1 MAKLGKLTV
10 GIKDK
15 PTIMGIIN
23 ISPESFYKNSI
34 KTSKSK
40 ISQTVKQMEDDG
52 AQIIDIGGMSTA
64 PYLKTTVSEK
74 QESDRITKAV
84 KIIQNISN
92 LPISVDTC
100 RARVAQDAL
109 ENGVEIINDVSG
121 LKYDKNMPKV
131 VEKYNPSLIL
141 CSYSKRAVK
150 GNLLSITK
158 QLLNESVKIAEHAQI
173 SKNKIVLDPAI
184 GFFRRSSD
192 VKNSLPYTKITS
204 DWVQRDVEII
214 KKLSHLKSNFPILVS
229 ISNKSFLGKLLGKE
243 DPADR
248 NTGTAIAEMLS
259 IINGASIV
267 RTHNPK
273 ITSDVIKMTKLLT
286 KKSKK
291 GL

>member
-52 AQIIDIGGMSTA
+52 AQVIDIGGMSTV

-109 ENGVEIINDVSG
+109 KNGVEIINDVSG
-121 LKYDKNMPKV
+121 LKYDKNMPKT
-131 VEKYNPSLIL
+131 VERFQPSLIL
-141 CSYSKRAVK
+141 CAYSKKAVGTRHVTETK
-150 GNLLSITK
+150 RLLQESIKTAK
-158 QLLNESVKIAEHAQI
+158 SVNI
-173 SKNKIVLDPAI
+173 SKNKIIVDPAI
-184 GFFRRSSD
+184 GFFR
-192 VKNSLPYTKITS
+192 NSGTGFPFTKIKS
-204 DWVQRDVEII
+204 NWVDRDVAVLRNLSSI
-214 KKLSHLKSNFPILVS
+214 KNGFPLLVS
-229 ISNKSFLGKLLGKE
+229 VSNKSFIGKLTGKA
-243 DPADR
+243 DPRDR
-248 NTGTAIAEMLS
+248 LYGSLAAELFS
-259 IINGASIV
+259 IINGADIL
-267 RTHNPK
+267 RTHNV
-273 ITSDVIKMTKLLT
+273 SETKDILSIY
-286 KKSKK
+286 KKLIRNNKK

>member
-121 LKYDKNMPKV
+121 LKYDNNMPKT
-131 VEKYNPSLIL
+131 VERFQPSLIL
-141 CSYSKRAVK
+141 CAYSKKAVGTRHVTETK
-150 GNLLSITK
+150 RLLQESI
-158 QLLNESVKIAEHAQI
+158 KIAKSVNI
-173 SKNKIVLDPAI
+173 SKNKIIVDPAI
-184 GFFRRSSD
+184 GFFR
-192 VKNSLPYTKITS
+192 NSGKGFPFTKI
-204 DWVQRDVEII
+204 
-214 KKLSHLKSNFPILVS
+214 KSNWADRDILVLRNLSS
-229 ISNKSFLGKLLGKE
+229 IKNGFPLLVSVSNKSFIGKLTEKA
-243 DPADR
+243 DPRDR
-248 NTGTAIAEMLS
+248 LYGSLAAELFS
-259 IINGASIV
+259 VINGADIL
-267 RTHNPK
+267 RTHNVGATK
-273 ITSDVIKMTKLLT
+273 DVLSIFKKLAQNN
-286 KKSKK
+286 KK

>member
-40 ISQTVKQMEDDG
+40 ISQTVKQMEDNG

-100 RARVAQDAL
+100 RAKVAQDAL

-121 LKYDKNMPKV
+121 LKYDKNMPKTI
-131 VEKYNPSLIL
+131 EKFQPSLIL
-141 CSYSKRAVK
+141 CAYSKKTVNIKHVTETKR
-150 GNLLSITK
+150 LLQESIKTAK
-158 QLLNESVKIAEHAQI
+158 SVNIP
-173 SKNKIVLDPAI
+173 KNKIIVDPAI
-184 GFFRRSSD
+184 GFFRTSGTGF
-192 VKNSLPYTKITS
+192 PFTKI
-204 DWVQRDVEII
+204 
-214 KKLSHLKSNFPILVS
+214 KSNWADRDITVLQNLSSIKNGFPLLVS
-229 ISNKSFLGKLLGKE
+229 VSNKSFIGKLIGKA
-243 DPADR
+243 DPRDR
-248 NTGTAIAEMLS
+248 LYGSLAAELFS
-259 IINGASIV
+259 VINGADIL
-267 RTHNPK
+267 RTHNVSATK
-273 ITSDVIKMTKLLT
+273 DVLSIYKKLVRNN
-286 KKSKK
+286 KK

>member
-52 AQIIDIGGMSTA
+52 AQVIDIGGMSTV

-109 ENGVEIINDVSG
+109 KNGVEIINDVSG
-121 LKYDKNMPKV
+121 LKYDKNMPKT
-131 VEKYNPSLIL
+131 VERFQPSLIL
-141 CSYSKRAVK
+141 CAYSKKAVGTRHVTETK
-150 GNLLSITK
+150 RLLQESIKTAK
-158 QLLNESVKIAEHAQI
+158 SVNI
-173 SKNKIVLDPAI
+173 SKNKIIVDPAI
-184 GFFRRSSD
+184 GFFR
-192 VKNSLPYTKITS
+192 NSGTGFPFTKI
-204 DWVQRDVEII
+204 
-214 KKLSHLKSNFPILVS
+214 KSNWADRDITVLQNLSSIKNGFPLLVS
-229 ISNKSFLGKLLGKE
+229 VSNKSFIGKLTGKA
-243 DPADR
+243 DPRDR
-248 NTGTAIAEMLS
+248 LYGSLAAELFS
-259 IINGASIV
+259 VINGADIL
-267 RTHNPK
+267 RTHNVSATK
-273 ITSDVIKMTKLLT
+273 DVLSIYKKLVR
-286 KKSKK
+286 SNKK

>member
-52 AQIIDIGGMSTA
+52 AQVIDIGGMSTA

-100 RARVAQDAL
+100 RAKVAQDAL

-121 LKYDKNMPKV
+121 LKYDKNMPKTI
-131 VEKYNPSLIL
+131 EKFQPSLIL
-141 CSYSKRAVK
+141 CAYSKKIVNTRHVTETK
-150 GNLLSITK
+150 RLLQESIKTAK
-158 QLLNESVKIAEHAQI
+158 SVNI
-173 SKNKIVLDPAI
+173 SKNKIIVDPAI
-184 GFFRRSSD
+184 GFFR
-192 VKNSLPYTKITS
+192 NSGTGFPFTKI
-204 DWVQRDVEII
+204 
-214 KKLSHLKSNFPILVS
+214 KSNWADRDITVLQNLSSIKNGFPLLVS
-229 ISNKSFLGKLLGKE
+229 VSNKSFIGKLTGKA
-243 DPADR
+243 DPRDR
-248 NTGTAIAEMLS
+248 LYGSLAAELFS
-259 IINGASIV
+259 VINGADIL
-267 RTHNPK
+267 RTHNVSATK
-273 ITSDVIKMTKLLT
+273 DVLSIYKKLVR
-286 KKSKK
+286 SNKK

>member
-74 QESDRITKAV
+74 QESNRITKAV

-121 LKYDKNMPKV
+121 LKYDNNMPKT
-131 VEKYNPSLIL
+131 VERFQPSLIL
-141 CSYSKRAVK
+141 CAYSKKAVGTRHVTETK
-150 GNLLSITK
+150 RLLQESI
-158 QLLNESVKIAEHAQI
+158 KIAKSVNI
-173 SKNKIVLDPAI
+173 SKNKIIVDPAI
-184 GFFRRSSD
+184 GFFR
-192 VKNSLPYTKITS
+192 NSGTGFPFTKI
-204 DWVQRDVEII
+204 
-214 KKLSHLKSNFPILVS
+214 KSNWADRDILVLRNLSS
-229 ISNKSFLGKLLGKE
+229 IKNGFPLLVSVSNKSFIGKLTEKA
-243 DPADR
+243 DPRDR
-248 NTGTAIAEMLS
+248 LYGSLAAELFS
-259 IINGASIV
+259 VINGADIL
-267 RTHNPK
+267 RTHNVGATK
-273 ITSDVIKMTKLLT
+273 DVLSIFKKLAQNN
-286 KKSKK
+286 KK

>member
-40 ISQTVKQMEDDG
+40 ISQTVIQMEDDG

-100 RARVAQDAL
+100 RAKVAQDAL

-121 LKYDKNMPKV
+121 LKYDKNMPKTI
-131 VEKYNPSLIL
+131 EKFQPSLIL
-141 CSYSKRAVK
+141 CAYSKKIVNTRHVTETK
-150 GNLLSITK
+150 RLLQESIKTAK
-158 QLLNESVKIAEHAQI
+158 SVNI
-173 SKNKIVLDPAI
+173 SKNKIIVDPAI
-184 GFFRRSSD
+184 GFFR
-192 VKNSLPYTKITS
+192 NSGTGFPFTKI
-204 DWVQRDVEII
+204 
-214 KKLSHLKSNFPILVS
+214 KSNWADRDIIVLQNLSSIKNGFPLLVS
-229 ISNKSFLGKLLGKE
+229 VSNKSFIGKLTGKA
-243 DPADR
+243 DPRDR
-248 NTGTAIAEMLS
+248 LYGSLAAELFS
-259 IINGASIV
+259 VINGADIL
-267 RTHNPK
+267 RTHNVSATK
-273 ITSDVIKMTKLLT
+273 DVLSIYKKLVRNN
-286 KKSKK
+286 KK

>member
-40 ISQTVKQMEDDG
+40 ISQTVRQMEDDG
-52 AQIIDIGGMSTA
+52 AQIVDIGGMSTA

-74 QESDRITKAV
+74 QESDRITKTV

-100 RARVAQDAL
+100 RAKVAQDAL

-121 LKYDKNMPKV
+121 LKYDKNMPKTI
-131 VEKYNPSLIL
+131 EKFQPSLIL
-141 CSYSKRAVK
+141 CAYSKKAVGTRHVTETK
-150 GNLLSITK
+150 RLLQESI
-158 QLLNESVKIAEHAQI
+158 KIAKRVNI
-173 SKNKIVLDPAI
+173 SKNRIIVDPAI
-184 GFFRRSSD
+184 GFFR
-192 VKNSLPYTKITS
+192 NSGTGFPFTKMKS
-204 DWVQRDVEII
+204 DWADRDVAVLRNLSSI
-214 KKLSHLKSNFPILVS
+214 KNGFPLLVS
-229 ISNKSFLGKLLGKE
+229 VSNKSFIGKLTGKT
-243 DPADR
+243 DPRDR
-248 NTGTAIAEMLS
+248 LHGSLAAEFFS
-259 IINGASIV
+259 VINGADIL
-267 RTHNPK
+267 RTHNVSATK
-273 ITSDVIKMTKLLT
+273 DILSIYKKLLRNN
-286 KKSKK
+286 KK

>member
-1 MAKLGKLTV
+1 MAKLGKLVV
-10 GIKDK
+10 GVKHK
-15 PTIMGIIN
+15 PAIMGIIN

-100 RARVAQDAL
+100 RAKVAQDAL

-121 LKYDKNMPKV
+121 LKYDKNMPKTI
-131 VEKYNPSLIL
+131 EKFQPSLIL
-141 CSYSKRAVK
+141 CAYSKKIVNTRHVTETK
-150 GNLLSITK
+150 RLLQESIKTAK
-158 QLLNESVKIAEHAQI
+158 SVNI
-173 SKNKIVLDPAI
+173 SKNKIIVDPAI
-184 GFFRRSSD
+184 GFFR
-192 VKNSLPYTKITS
+192 NSGTGFPFTKI
-204 DWVQRDVEII
+204 
-214 KKLSHLKSNFPILVS
+214 KSNWADRDITVLQNLSSIKNGFPLLVS
-229 ISNKSFLGKLLGKE
+229 VSNKSFIGKLTGKA
-243 DPADR
+243 DPRDR
-248 NTGTAIAEMLS
+248 LYGSLAAELFS
-259 IINGASIV
+259 VINGADIL
-267 RTHNPK
+267 RTHNVSATK
-273 ITSDVIKMTKLLT
+273 DVLSIYKKLVR
-286 KKSKK
+286 SNKK

>member
-40 ISQTVKQMEDDG
+40 ISQTVIQMEDDG

-100 RARVAQDAL
+100 RAKVAQDAL

-121 LKYDKNMPKV
+121 LKYDKNMPKTI
-131 VEKYNPSLIL
+131 EKFQPSLIL
-141 CSYSKRAVK
+141 CAYSKKIVNTRHVTETK
-150 GNLLSITK
+150 RLLQESIKTAK
-158 QLLNESVKIAEHAQI
+158 SVNI
-173 SKNKIVLDPAI
+173 SKNKIIVDPAI
-184 GFFRRSSD
+184 GFFR
-192 VKNSLPYTKITS
+192 NSGTGFPFTKI
-204 DWVQRDVEII
+204 
-214 KKLSHLKSNFPILVS
+214 KSNWADRDIIVLQNLSSIKNGFPLLVS
-229 ISNKSFLGKLLGKE
+229 VSNKSFIGKLTGNA
-243 DPADR
+243 DPRDR
-248 NTGTAIAEMLS
+248 LYGSLAAELFS
-259 IINGASIV
+259 VINGADIL
-267 RTHNPK
+267 RTHNVSATK
-273 ITSDVIKMTKLLT
+273 DVLSIYKKLVRNN
-286 KKSKK
+286 KK

>member
-1 MAKLGKLTV
+1 MAKLGKLVV
-10 GIKDK
+10 GVKHK

-100 RARVAQDAL
+100 RAKVAQDAL

-121 LKYDKNMPKV
+121 LKYDKNMPKT
-131 VEKYNPSLIL
+131 VEKFQPSLIL
-141 CSYSKRAVK
+141 CAYSKKTVNIRHVTETK
-150 GNLLSITK
+150 RLLQESI
-158 QLLNESVKIAEHAQI
+158 KIAKSVNI
-173 SKNKIVLDPAI
+173 SKNKIVVDPAI
-184 GFFRRSSD
+184 GFFR
-192 VKNSLPYTKITS
+192 NSGTGFPFTKI
-204 DWVQRDVEII
+204 
-214 KKLSHLKSNFPILVS
+214 KSNWADRDITVLQNLSSIKNGFPLLVS
-229 ISNKSFLGKLLGKE
+229 VSNKSFIGKLIGKV
-243 DPADR
+243 DPRDR
-248 NTGTAIAEMLS
+248 LYGSLAAELFS
-259 IINGASIV
+259 AINGADIL
-267 RTHNPK
+267 RTHNVSATK
-273 ITSDVIKMTKLLT
+273 DVLSIYKKLVRNN
-286 KKSKK
+286 KK

>member
-40 ISQTVKQMEDDG
+40 ISQTVKQMENDG

-74 QESDRITKAV
+74 QESDRITKAI

-100 RARVAQDAL
+100 RAKVAQDAL

-121 LKYDKNMPKV
+121 LKYDKNMPKT
-131 VEKYNPSLIL
+131 VERFQPSLIL
-141 CSYSKRAVK
+141 CAYSKKAVGTRHVTETK
-150 GNLLSITK
+150 RLLQESIKTAK
-158 QLLNESVKIAEHAQI
+158 SVNI
-173 SKNKIVLDPAI
+173 SKNKIIVDPAI
-184 GFFRRSSD
+184 GFFR
-192 VKNSLPYTKITS
+192 NSGTGFPFTKIKSNWT
-204 DWVQRDVEII
+204 DRDVAVLRNLSSI
-214 KKLSHLKSNFPILVS
+214 KNGFPLLVS
-229 ISNKSFLGKLLGKE
+229 VSNKSFIGKLTGKA
-243 DPADR
+243 DPRDR
-248 NTGTAIAEMLS
+248 LYGSLAAELFS
-259 IINGASIV
+259 IINGADIL
-267 RTHNPK
+267 RTHNVSATK
-273 ITSDVIKMTKLLT
+273 DVLSIYKKLIRNN
-286 KKSKK
+286 KK

>member
-1 MAKLGKLTV
+1 MAKLGKLVV
-10 GIKDK
+10 GVKHK

-34 KTSKSK
+34 KTTKTK

-100 RARVAQDAL
+100 RAKVAQDAL

-121 LKYDKNMPKV
+121 LKYDKNMPKTI
-131 VEKYNPSLIL
+131 EKFQPSLIL
-141 CSYSKRAVK
+141 CAYSKKIVNTRHVTETK
-150 GNLLSITK
+150 RLLQESIKTAK
-158 QLLNESVKIAEHAQI
+158 SVNI
-173 SKNKIVLDPAI
+173 SKNKIIVDPAI
-184 GFFRRSSD
+184 GFFR
-192 VKNSLPYTKITS
+192 NSGTGFPFTKI
-204 DWVQRDVEII
+204 
-214 KKLSHLKSNFPILVS
+214 KSNWADRDITVLQNLSSIKNGFPLLVS
-229 ISNKSFLGKLLGKE
+229 VSNKSFIGKLTGKA
-243 DPADR
+243 DPRDR
-248 NTGTAIAEMLS
+248 LYGSLAAELFS
-259 IINGASIV
+259 VINGADIL
-267 RTHNPK
+267 RTHNVSATK
-273 ITSDVIKMTKLLT
+273 DVLSIYKKLVRNN
-286 KKSKK
+286 KK

>member
-40 ISQTVKQMEDDG
+40 ISQTVIQMEDDG

-100 RARVAQDAL
+100 RAKVAQDAL

-121 LKYDKNMPKV
+121 LKYDKNMPKTI
-131 VEKYNPSLIL
+131 EKFQPSLIL
-141 CSYSKRAVK
+141 CAYSKKIVNTRHVTETK
-150 GNLLSITK
+150 RLLQESIKTAK
-158 QLLNESVKIAEHAQI
+158 SVNI
-173 SKNKIVLDPAI
+173 SKNKIIVDPAI
-184 GFFRRSSD
+184 GFFR
-192 VKNSLPYTKITS
+192 NSGTGFPFTKI
-204 DWVQRDVEII
+204 
-214 KKLSHLKSNFPILVS
+214 KSNWADRDIIVLQNLSSIKNGFPLLVS
-229 ISNKSFLGKLLGKE
+229 VSNKSFIGKLTGNA
-243 DPADR
+243 DPRDR
-248 NTGTAIAEMLS
+248 LYGSLAAELFS
-259 IINGASIV
+259 VINGADIL
-267 RTHNPK
+267 RTHNVSATK
-273 ITSDVIKMTKLLT
+273 DVLSIYKKLARNN
-286 KKSKK
+286 KK

>member
-15 PTIMGIIN
+15 PAIMGIIN

-74 QESDRITKAV
+74 QESNRITKAV

-121 LKYDKNMPKV
+121 LKYDNNMPKT
-131 VEKYNPSLIL
+131 VERFQPSLIL
-141 CSYSKRAVK
+141 CAYSKKAVGTRHVTETK
-150 GNLLSITK
+150 RLLQESI
-158 QLLNESVKIAEHAQI
+158 KIAKSVNI
-173 SKNKIVLDPAI
+173 SKNKIIVDPAI
-184 GFFRRSSD
+184 GFFR
-192 VKNSLPYTKITS
+192 NSGKGFPFTKI
-204 DWVQRDVEII
+204 
-214 KKLSHLKSNFPILVS
+214 KSNWADRDILVLRNLSS
-229 ISNKSFLGKLLGKE
+229 IKNGFPLLVSVSNKSFIGKLTEKA
-243 DPADR
+243 DPRDR
-248 NTGTAIAEMLS
+248 LYGSLAAELFS
-259 IINGASIV
+259 VINGADIL
-267 RTHNPK
+267 RTHNVGATK
-273 ITSDVIKMTKLLT
+273 DVLSIFKKLAQNN
-286 KKSKK
+286 KK

>member
-100 RARVAQDAL
+100 RAKVAQDAL
-109 ENGVEIINDVSG
+109 ENDVEIINDVSG
-121 LKYDKNMPKV
+121 LKYDKNMPKTI
-131 VEKYNPSLIL
+131 EKFQPSLIL
-141 CSYSKRAVK
+141 CAYSKKIVNTRHVTETK
-150 GNLLSITK
+150 RLLQESIKTAK
-158 QLLNESVKIAEHAQI
+158 SVNI
-173 SKNKIVLDPAI
+173 SKNKIIVDPAI
-184 GFFRRSSD
+184 GFFR
-192 VKNSLPYTKITS
+192 NSGTGFPFTKIKS
-204 DWVQRDVEII
+204 NWVDRDVAVLRNLSSI
-214 KKLSHLKSNFPILVS
+214 KNGFPLLVS
-229 ISNKSFLGKLLGKE
+229 VSNKSFIGKLTGKA
-243 DPADR
+243 DPRDR
-248 NTGTAIAEMLS
+248 LYGSLAAELFS
-259 IINGASIV
+259 VINGADIL
-267 RTHNPK
+267 RTHNVSATK
-273 ITSDVIKMTKLLT
+273 DVLSIYKKLVRNN
-286 KKSKK
+286 KK

>member
-10 GIKDK
+10 GIKGK

-40 ISQTVKQMEDDG
+40 ISQTVKQMESDG
-52 AQIIDIGGMSTA
+52 AQIIDVGGMSTA

-74 QESDRITKAV
+74 QESDRVTKAV

-121 LKYDKNMPKV
+121 LKYDKNMPKTI
-131 VEKYNPSLIL
+131 EKFQPSVIL
-141 CSYSKRAVK
+141 CAYSKRAVSTK
-150 GNLLSITK
+150 HVTETKRLLQESIKTAK
-158 QLLNESVKIAEHAQI
+158 NVNI
-173 SKNKIVLDPAI
+173 SKNKIIIDPAI
-184 GFFRRSSD
+184 GFFR
-192 VKNSLPYTKITS
+192 NSGTGFPFTKMKS
-204 DWVQRDVEII
+204 DWVDRDVTVLRNLSSI
-214 KKLSHLKSNFPILVS
+214 KNGFPLLVS
-229 ISNKSFLGKLLGKE
+229 VSNKSFIGKLTGKV
-243 DPADR
+243 DPRDR
-248 NTGTAIAEMLS
+248 LSGSLAAELFS
-259 IINGASIV
+259 VINGADIL
-267 RTHNPK
+267 RTHNV
-273 ITSDVIKMTKLLT
+273 SATKDILSIY
-286 KKSKK
+286 KKLVRSNKK

>member
-100 RARVAQDAL
+100 RAKVAQDAL

-121 LKYDKNMPKV
+121 LKYDKNMPKTI
-131 VEKYNPSLIL
+131 EKFQPSLIL
-141 CSYSKRAVK
+141 CAYSKKIVNTRHVTETK
-150 GNLLSITK
+150 RLLQESIKTAK
-158 QLLNESVKIAEHAQI
+158 SVNI
-173 SKNKIVLDPAI
+173 SKNKIIVDPAI
-184 GFFRRSSD
+184 GFFR
-192 VKNSLPYTKITS
+192 NSGTGFPFTKI
-204 DWVQRDVEII
+204 
-214 KKLSHLKSNFPILVS
+214 KSNWADRDITVLQNLSSIKNGFPLLVS
-229 ISNKSFLGKLLGKE
+229 VSNKSFIGKLTGKA
-243 DPADR
+243 DPRDR
-248 NTGTAIAEMLS
+248 LYGSLAAELFS
-259 IINGASIV
+259 VINGADIL
-267 RTHNPK
+267 RTHNVSATK
-273 ITSDVIKMTKLLT
+273 DVLSIYKKLVR
-286 KKSKK
+286 SNKK

>member
-52 AQIIDIGGMSTA
+52 AQVIDIGGMSTV

-100 RARVAQDAL
+100 RAKVAQDAL
-109 ENGVEIINDVSG
+109 ENDVEIINDVSG
-121 LKYDKNMPKV
+121 LKYDKNMPKTI
-131 VEKYNPSLIL
+131 EKFQPSLII
-141 CSYSKRAVK
+141 CAYSKKIVNTRHVTETK
-150 GNLLSITK
+150 RLLQESIKTAK
-158 QLLNESVKIAEHAQI
+158 SVNI
-173 SKNKIVLDPAI
+173 SKNKIIVDPAI
-184 GFFRRSSD
+184 GFFR
-192 VKNSLPYTKITS
+192 NSGTGFPFTKI
-204 DWVQRDVEII
+204 
-214 KKLSHLKSNFPILVS
+214 KSNWADRDITVLQNLASIKNGFPLLVS
-229 ISNKSFLGKLLGKE
+229 VSNKSFIGKLTGKA
-243 DPADR
+243 DPRDR
-248 NTGTAIAEMLS
+248 LYGSLAAELFS
-259 IINGASIV
+259 VINGADIL
-267 RTHNPK
+267 RTHNV
-273 ITSDVIKMTKLLT
+273 SATKDALSIY
-286 KKSKK
+286 KKLVRNNKK

>member
-52 AQIIDIGGMSTA
+52 AQIIDVGGMSTA

-100 RARVAQDAL
+100 RAKVAQDAL

-121 LKYDKNMPKV
+121 LKYDKNMPKTI
-131 VEKYNPSLIL
+131 EKFQPSLIL
-141 CSYSKRAVK
+141 CASVSYTHLTLPTI
-150 GNLLSITK
+150 LL
-158 QLLNESVKIAEHAQI
+158 V
-173 SKNKIVLDPAI
+173 
-184 GFFRRSSD
+184 
-192 VKNSLPYTKITS
+192 
-204 DWVQRDVEII
+204 
-214 KKLSHLKSNFPILVS
+214 
-229 ISNKSFLGKLLGKE
+229 
-243 DPADR
+243 
-248 NTGTAIAEMLS
+248 
-259 IINGASIV
+259 
-267 RTHNPK
+267 
-273 ITSDVIKMTKLLT
+273 
-286 KKSKK
+286 
-291 GL
+291 

>member
-15 PTIMGIIN
+15 PTIIGIIN

-34 KTSKSK
+34 KTTKSK

-74 QESDRITKAV
+74 QELDRITKAV

-121 LKYDKNMPKV
+121 LKYDKNMPKT
-131 VEKYNPSLIL
+131 VERFQPSLIL
-141 CSYSKRAVK
+141 CAYSKKAVGIRHVTETK
-150 GNLLSITK
+150 RLLQESIKTAK
-158 QLLNESVKIAEHAQI
+158 SVNI
-173 SKNKIVLDPAI
+173 SKNKIIVDPAI
-184 GFFRRSSD
+184 GFFR
-192 VKNSLPYTKITS
+192 NSGTGFPFTKIKS
-204 DWVQRDVEII
+204 NWADRDVAVLRNLSSI
-214 KKLSHLKSNFPILVS
+214 KNGFPLLVS
-229 ISNKSFLGKLLGKE
+229 VSNKSFIGKLTGKA
-243 DPADR
+243 DPRDR
-248 NTGTAIAEMLS
+248 LYGSLAAELFS
-259 IINGASIV
+259 VINGADIL
-267 RTHNPK
+267 RTHNVSATK
-273 ITSDVIKMTKLLT
+273 DVLSIYKKLVRNN
-286 KKSKK
+286 KK